1 MPIMNEQEEFA
12 IYMLED
18 HPPSLPCER
27 CLINGLICRFT
38 SWGRSCWSC
47 EHRLDD
53 TCYLMQQ
60 LEFESFAISEEF
72 QNSVPPFGRDRYKYR
87 ELWPFLPRSGLP
99 KRFLRVPSFASS
111 SVMPIAERVVNYGAL
126 VEMLTIRKPR
136 RGCAYCRES
145 DHECTFVYWTTRCR
159 KCEFLLNTDC
169 DYTKYEVWTEFRDQ
183 DTQRLHGLL
192 ARGVDYALEERVTR
206 WSVLEKDVANFFRAS
221 NIIGVYHSE
230 NALANLI
237 SRVNPQ
243 HLPALI
249 SLAQLIHCPAPI
261 LDIMFRR
268 RKALHDE
275 AISDY
280 AASLADLS
288 LD

>member
-1 MPIMNEQEEFA
+1 
-12 IYMLED
+12 
-18 HPPSLPCER
+18 
-27 CLINGLICRFT
+27 
-38 SWGRSCWSC
+38 
-47 EHRLDD
+47 
-53 TCYLMQQ
+53 
-60 LEFESFAISEEF
+60 
-72 QNSVPPFGRDRYKYR
+72 
-87 ELWPFLPRSGLP
+87 
-99 KRFLRVPSFASS
+99 
-111 SVMPIAERVVNYGAL
+111 MPIAKRVVNYGAL

-136 RGCAYCRES
+136 RGCAYCREN

-159 KCEFLLNTDC
+159 ECEFLLNTDC
-169 DYTKYEVWTEFRDQ
+169 DYTKYKVWVEFRDQ
-183 DTQRLHGLL
+183 DTQS
-192 ARGVDYALEERVTR
+192 RGVDYALEERVTR

-221 NIIGVYHSE
+221 NIIGVYYSE
-230 NALANLI
+230 NALVNLV

-249 SLAQLIHCPAPI
+249 SLAQLIHCPTPI

-268 RKALHDE
+268 RKALRDE